1 MVCIR
6 CDAEIETGSRF
17 CTSCGAPQG
26 ILCGRC
32 GKINSLDDRYCA
44 SCGLALL
51 SALKQDDPSSRSA
64 TSLTAPTAVK
74 QYTPQEIEELLSLR
88 AGHIKKE
95 ETSAKSLKQEDIDKL
110 FE

>member
-6 CDAEIETGSRF
+6 CDAEIETGARF

-32 GKINSLDDRYCA
+32 GKINSLDDQYCG

-51 SALKQDDPSSRSA
+51 PSMKHDDGSSPSA
-64 TSLTAPTAVK
+64 TSLTTPTAKK
-74 QYTPQEIEELLSLR
+74 QYTPQEIEHLLSLR
-88 AGHIKKE
+88 SAYIKKE
-95 ETSAKSLKQEDIDKL
+95 GTSSKTLKQEDIDKL